1 MSDHGAPE
9 DGFKL
14 PVFGQ
19 PEPPE
24 YWRSAEERAGAPAF
38 LDALDQEFPPGADLP
53 PEGFARREFL
63 SLLGA
68 TVALAGAACTTKPAE
83 RILPYTRTPPELTPG
98 NPLHYATA
106 VQRDGLATGLLVTSW
121 EGRPTKVEGNEEH
134 PTSLG
139 AAGPQDLAL
148 TMQLYD
154 PSRARLLRHGGTPVA
169 RRTFLL
175 TLAEELK
182 DHERDGGERLRFLV
196 EPTSSPTVLW
206 LRDRIADRFP
216 KSKVVA
222 FASAGR
228 ENVYGGTALA
238 FGKPYEPRY
247 DFSRADVIVSLDSDF
262 LCAEGEGLRHAR
274 QFADRRDPEQGPLN
288 RLYVVESL
296 LSITGGMA
304 DHRLALRPSE
314 IGAFALLLAGEVA
327 QATQS
332 PVPGDAD
339 AAASGRDLRAQ
350 SPLEPG
356 LGARVVAYFADRPEV
371 LKLARAAA
379 KDLSRNRAGSVVIAG
394 RAQPP
399 LVHLAAH
406 AINVALGSHG
416 RAVTFTQPATPD
428 LKTGPRAMAEL
439 LAEMHAGKVHTLC
452 ITARN
457 PVYGAPA
464 DAELAAALEKVPNAI
479 YHALHE
485 DETAPHCAWFVP
497 ATHPLESWGDARAA
511 DGTIS
516 ICQPLVA
523 PLFSGVAE
531 IELFAA
537 FLNEADRGAHDLL
550 REYWRAQAP
559 AVDFEGQWERWLAH
573 GVLPDTAELPV
584 TPAFEWGKALAAIG
598 QLAPARKGAEL
609 ELCFQVDGKV
619 GDGRFSNVP
628 WLQELPDPITKLTW
642 DNAALV
648 SPRTAARLQVGT
660 GDVLRLSL
668 RGRTVEAPAM
678 VVPGQADGV
687 VGVALGYGREGS
699 EPVARGV
706 GFNAG
711 LLRFGDAMWFAG
723 GLGAERVPYAKRPLA
738 TTQQHWAMEGRPIAL
753 QQSLAEYRERPE
765 EKTEALR
772 GPQPTLQKPVEY
784 PDYKWGM
791 AVDVS
796 RCTGCNACVTACQA
810 ENNVPVVG
818 REQVLRSREMHWLR
832 IDRYFQ
838 GNLESP
844 SSMVTQ
850 PMLCQHCEAAPCEYV
865 CPVNATVHSDE
876 GLNEMIYNRCVGT
889 RYCQNNCPYKV
900 RRFNF
905 LHFTGEMDPLERMGM
920 NPDVTV
926 RARGVMEKCT
936 YCVQRIERARITTR
950 LEGRPI
956 RDADLKTAC
965 QQACP
970 TTAIVFGN
978 LNDPESQVAK
988 LQERP
993 RRYDVLHELNTRP
1006 RTAYLTRIKNPNPE
1020 LE

>member
-1 MSDHGAPE
+1 MSDDHRAPE

-14 PVFGQ
+14 PVLGNPGPQ
-19 PEPPE
+19 PD
-24 YWRSAEERAGAPAF
+24 YWRSPEERAGTPGF
-38 LDALDQEFPPGADLP
+38 LEALSQEFPPGADLP

-63 SLLGA
+63 ALLGA
-68 TVALAGAACTTKPAE
+68 TAAMAGAACTTKPAE
-83 RILPYTRTPPELTPG
+83 KILPYTRTPPELTPG

-154 PSRARLLRHGGTPVA
+154 PTRARLLRRKGTPA
-169 RRTFLL
+169 ALRTFLL
-175 TLAEELK
+175 TLAGELK
-182 DHERDGGERLRFLV
+182 DHERDGGARLRFLV

-216 KSKVVA
+216 QSKVVA

-238 FGKPYEPRY
+238 FGKPHEPRY
-247 DFSRADVIVSLDSDF
+247 DFSRADVILSLDADF
-262 LCAEGEGLRHAR
+262 LRAEGEGLRHAR
-274 QFADRRDPEQGPLN
+274 QFADRRDPEKGPLN

-304 DHRLALRPSE
+304 DHRLALKPTDV
-314 IGAFALLLAGEVA
+314 GAFALLLAGEVA
-327 QATQS
+327 QVTQS
-332 PVPGDAD
+332 PLQP
-339 AAASGRDLRAQ
+339 
-350 SPLEPG
+350 E
-356 LGARVVAYFADRPEV
+356 LGARVSAYFADRPDV
-371 LKLARAAA
+371 VKLARVAA
-379 KDLSRNRAGSVVIAG
+379 KDLSRSRSGAVVLAG

-406 AINVALGSHG
+406 AINAALGSN
-416 RAVTFTQPATPD
+416 AVSFTEPATPD
-428 LKTGPRAMAEL
+428 LKTGPRALAEL
-439 LAEMHAGKVHTLC
+439 VAEMRSGKVHTLC

-464 DAELAAALEKVPNAI
+464 DVDFAAALEKVPNAV
-479 YHALHE
+479 YHSLHE
-485 DETAPHCAWFVP
+485 DETAPHCGWFVP

-511 DGTIS
+511 DGTTT
-516 ICQPLVA
+516 ICQPLVS
-523 PLFSGVAE
+523 PLFSGVNE

-537 FLNEADRGAHDLL
+537 FLSEADRGAHELL
-550 REYWRAQAP
+550 REYWRNQAP
-559 AVDFEGQWERWLAH
+559 AVAFEAQWEGWLAH
-573 GVLPDTAELPV
+573 GVLPDTANDPS
-584 TPAFEWGKALAAIG
+584 TPPFEWGKATAAIA
-598 QLAPARKGAEL
+598 QLAPARKSAEL
-609 ELCFQVDGKV
+609 ELAFHADAKV
-619 GDGRFSNVP
+619 GDGRFANVP

-660 GDVLRLSL
+660 GDVLKLTL
-668 RGRTVEAPAM
+668 RGRSVDAPAM

-687 VGVALGYGREGS
+687 VGVALGYGRDGS
-699 EPVARGV
+699 EAVARGV

-711 LLRFGDAMWFAG
+711 QLRFGETPWFAG
-723 GLGAERVPYAKRPLA
+723 GLRAERVPFVKHPLA
-738 TTQQHWAMEGRPIAL
+738 TTQQHWVTEGRPIAL
-753 QQSLAEYRERPE
+753 EQSAAEYRERPE
-765 EKTEALR
+765 EKTGEQR
-772 GPQPTLQKPVEY
+772 GPEPTLQKPVEY
-784 PDYKWGM
+784 PEYKWGM
-791 AVDVS
+791 AVDLS
-796 RCTGCNACVTACQA
+796 RCTGCSACVTACQS

-818 REQVLRSREMHWLR
+818 KEQVFRSREMHWLR
-832 IDRYFQ
+832 LDRYFQ
-838 GNLESP
+838 GPLDSP
-844 SSMVTQ
+844 TSMVTQ

-876 GLNEMIYNRCVGT
+876 GLNEMVYNRCVGT

-905 LHFTGEMDPLERMGM
+905 FHFTNELGPLERMGM

-936 YCVQRIERARITTR
+936 YCVQRIERARISTR
-950 LEGRPI
+950 LDGRPI
-956 RDADLKTAC
+956 KDADLKTAC

-978 LNDPESQVAK
+978 LNDPESTVSK
-988 LQERP
+988 LQARP
-993 RRYDVLHELNTRP
+993 RRYDVLHELGTRP

-1020 LE
+1020 LA